1 MKIDES
7 STVNTSNLQF
17 TRAYETPGSEANGS
31 SSATSRVGNTGDT
44 GDRIDLGSQALLS
57 KAQEADSAARSSQV
71 EHLRALVQSGQ
82 YQFDHGALSRSI
94 VSSAING
101 Y

>member
-1 MKIDES
+1 VKIDES

-17 TRAYETPGSEANGS
+17 TRAYETPGSGGS
-31 SSATSRVGNTGDT
+31 KPSSATSRIENTGDT

-57 KAQEADSAARSSQV
+57 KAQEADSAARTSQV
-71 EHLRALVQSGQ
+71 ERLRALVQSGQ
-82 YQFDHGALSRSI
+82 YQVDHKALSQSI

>member
-17 TRAYETPGSEANGS
+17 TRAYETPGSGGNSS
-31 SSATSRVGNTGDT
+31 SSAASRVENTGDT

-94 VSSAING
+94 VNSAING